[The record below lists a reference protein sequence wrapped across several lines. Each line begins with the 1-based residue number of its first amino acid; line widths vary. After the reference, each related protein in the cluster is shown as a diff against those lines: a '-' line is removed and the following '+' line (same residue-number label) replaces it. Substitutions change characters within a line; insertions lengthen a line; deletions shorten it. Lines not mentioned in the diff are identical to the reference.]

1 MDIKKVAKVCRD
13 YRIDVLGLSLT
24 NFAKLNNDS
33 IQNIHAF
40 EQGRANNIKYIYMY
54 MTQSN
59 SYQLEILFN
68 SLFYDVI
75 WGGYNDGKISK

>member
-1 MDIKKVAKVCRD
+1 MDIKKVGQVCKD
-13 YRIDVLGLSLT
+13 YRTDVLDLSLT
-24 NFAKLNNDS
+24 NCAKLNEENL
-33 IQNIHAF
+33 QNIHAF

-54 MTQSN
+54 MKQSN

-75 WGGYNDGKISK
+75 KGGFNDGKVSK